1 MKKIGFTLVEM
12 LTVIA
17 IIAILAAVLLPS
29 LSASRER
36 GRMAY
41 CANNLSQLGK
51 ALMMYIDDN
60 DDYFPPVSRD
70 SSASAWDLEILP
82 YAGYATNL
90 FLCPSDPYRSGSGA
104 GMRSYAANGGVGYSA
119 TNMPFGGNSA
129 DPPPMRMSDLDYS
142 RSEIILIGERPG
154 YSVADRAYVGGYSH
168 SGMDQIPGHIHKGG
182 MGANYLLGSMAVVF
196 YETNKVNNNANLW
209 NVHTQ

>member
-1 MKKIGFTLVEM
+1 MKKIGFTLIEM

-36 GRMAY
+36 GRIAY

-51 ALMMYIDDN
+51 ALMMYIDENN
-60 DDYFPPVSRD
+60 DRFPPVSRD

-90 FLCPSDPYRSGSGA
+90 FFCPSDPYRTGSGT
-104 GMRSYAANGGVGYSA
+104 GLRSYAANGGVGYSA
-119 TNMPFGGNSA
+119 TNMPFGGNEGNPS
-129 DPPPMRMSDLDYS
+129 PMRMSDLDYS
-142 RSEIILIGERPG
+142 RSDIILIGERPG
-154 YSVADRAYVGGYSH
+154 DSEANRGVVGGYPF
-168 SGMDQIPGHIHKGG
+168 SGLDQIAGHTHRNNK
-182 MGANYLLGSMAVVF
+182 GANYLMGSMAVIF
-196 YETNKVNNNANLW
+196 YETNAVSGNANLW

>member
-36 GRMAY
+36 GRIAY

-60 DDYFPPVSRD
+60 NDRFPPVSRD
-70 SSASAWDLEILP
+70 GSASAWDLELLP
-82 YAGYATNL
+82 YTGYATNL
-90 FLCPSDPYRSGSGA
+90 FLCPSDPYKSGSSSGK
-104 GMRSYAANGGVGYSA
+104 RSYAPNGGVGYGPA
-119 TNMPFGGNSA
+119 TNMPFGGNKQN
-129 DPPPMRMSDLDYS
+129 PPPMRMSDLDYS
-142 RSEIILIGERPG
+142 RSDIILIGERPG
-154 YSVADRAYVGGYSH
+154 DPTNGIGIVGGYSS
-168 SGMDQIPGHIHKGG
+168 SGLDQIAGHTHKNNL
-182 MGANYLLGSMAVVF
+182 GANYLMGSLAVVF
-196 YETNKVNNNANLW
+196 YETNKVSNNWNLW
-209 NVHTQ
+209 NVHQ

>member
-29 LSASRER
+29 LSTSRER
-36 GRMAY
+36 GRIAY

-60 DDYFPPVSRD
+60 DDRFPPVSRD
-70 SSASAWDLEILP
+70 GSASTWDVELLP
-82 YAGYATNL
+82 YAGFATNL
-90 FLCPSDPYRSGSGA
+90 FLCPSDPYRMGSGA

-119 TNMPFGGNSA
+119 TNMPFGGYSQT
-129 DPPPMRMSDLDYS
+129 PPPLRMSDLDYS
-142 RSEIILIGERPG
+142 RSDIILIGERPG
-154 YSVADRAYVGGYSH
+154 DSATIRGLVGGYNCC
-168 SGMDQIPGHIHKGG
+168 GMDQIAGHTHRNNL
-182 MGANYLLGSMAVVF
+182 GANYLMGSLAVVF
-196 YETNKVNNNANLW
+196 YETNKVANNASLW
-209 NVHTQ
+209 NVHQ

>member
-60 DDYFPPVSRD
+60 DDRFPPVSRD
-70 SSASAWDLEILP
+70 GSASAWDLELLP
-82 YAGYATNL
+82 YAGFATNL
-90 FLCPSDPYRSGSGA
+90 FLCPSDPYKSGSSSGK
-104 GMRSYAANGGVGYSA
+104 RSYAANGGVGYSA
-119 TNMPFGGNSA
+119 TNMPFGGNQQK
-129 DPPPMRMSDLDYS
+129 PPPLRMSDLDYS
-142 RSEIILIGERPG
+142 RSDIILIGERPG
-154 YSVADRAYVGGYSH
+154 DSNTAIGIVGGYTC
-168 SGMDQIPGHIHKGG
+168 SGMDQIPGHTHRGG
-182 MGANYLLGSMAVVF
+182 IGANYLMGSMAVVF

-209 NVHTQ
+209 NVHQ